1 MTPSTRSRG
10 SGPLVLTTGLLLIV
24 AQLVML
30 PFDTDDHVATT
41 QNVVFQVGGVIY
53 FVAFCLL
60 LLTLIVSYRWQSHE
74 AGRLGLVG
82 AVVALVGTMFLGGD
96 LWFETF
102 AVPWI
107 ADSVPEAFDTEP
119 TMLLALGAVSSY
131 LLFSLGWM
139 LFGVASLRAKVFP
152 RAISA
157 AIVVGG
163 LAGWSALLSP
173 FGIPLGLA
181 LASLG
186 VWMTLAARNDLLR
199 PVTERG
205 EGHGLEVH
213 GQEGS
218 GR

>member
-1 MTPSTRSRG
+1 
-10 SGPLVLTTGLLLIV
+10 
-24 AQLVML
+24 ML

-41 QNVVFQVGGVIY
+41 QSVVFQVGGVVY

-60 LLTLIVSYRWQSHE
+60 LLSLIASYRWQSGE

-82 AVVALVGTMFLGGD
+82 AVAALVGTMFLGGD

-107 ADSVPEAFDTEP
+107 ADRVPEAFSAEP

-131 LLFSLGWM
+131 LFFSLGWM
-139 LFGVASLRAKVFP
+139 LFGIASFRARVFP

-157 AIVVGG
+157 GIVIGG

-173 FGIPLGLA
+173 FGIPLGVA

-186 VWMTLAARNDLLR
+186 AWMTRAVRHDSLGPTTRSDA
-199 PVTERG
+199 
-205 EGHGLEVH
+205 
-213 GQEGS
+213 
-218 GR
+218 

>member
-10 SGPLVLTTGLLLIV
+10 NGPFVLTTGLLLIV

-41 QNVVFQVGGVIY
+41 QSVVFQIGGIVY

-60 LLTLIVSYRWQSHE
+60 LFSLIVSYRWQSRE

-82 AVVALVGTMFLGGD
+82 AVCALVGTMFLGGD

-107 ADSVPEAFDTEP
+107 ADSVPEAFSTEP

-139 LFGVASLRAKVFP
+139 LFGIASFRARVFP
-152 RAISA
+152 RAIST

-186 VWMTLAARNDLLR
+186 VWMILATRNDPLGPL
-199 PVTERG
+199 TER
-205 EGHGLEVH
+205 
-213 GQEGS
+213 
-218 GR
+218 